1 MAIPILNHLDLRSVS
16 ELRNAI
22 LHKTSTGS
30 ATHAAGKIIYDSGAV
45 YVSDGSAWF
54 DLSGDIKQVKVIGD
68 DGNDNAYDVTSG
80 NFVLT
85 IAGASGITTSI
96 SSSTL
101 SIDLDDTATDMTATN
116 SGVYGSSTAIPVI
129 TVDRQGRL
137 TNATTTSISTSFTI
151 KDDDDDDLVIDMG
164 KEIKFLGDG
173 IGIDWTDTSAGTDGD
188 PYDLTF
194 TNSDKGSSQ
203 NIFKTV
209 AINPSHSGTLTYAST
224 RNLEADSNNDTLKV
238 FDGDGIDVTGASQDD
253 IMKIAVDSTVVR
265 TSGAQTIAGDKTFS
279 DEVIINGNLTVSGTQ
294 TTKASETVLIEDNII
309 TLNSNET
316 SAASENAGI
325 EVERGSDTNVL
336 LRWTEGTDRWQ
347 FTNDGSTYYNIPIP
361 SEYDNFSFSVNATNG
376 GGQSTTQEV
385 ANGGTLSFQAGV
397 VDATDGIQLIISGD
411 DKITVKHANTSGQ
424 ASVNNTGRTYI
435 QDITLDTY
443 GHITA
448 ITSATETVTDTNT
461 QLVTKSALIDVSVM
475 DDTATH
481 RAATIDHSMDSAKVM
496 VQLFDVTT
504 GGVVFADI
512 VHVDK
517 DTVKITFASIPTNDI
532 RVLMVD
538 LKDSLSDITPTY
550 SNS

>member
-22 LHKTSTGS
+22 LHKTSSGS

-45 YVSDGSAWF
+45 KVSDGSAWF
-54 DLSGDIKQVKVIGD
+54 DLSGDIKQVKVIADSGD
-68 DGNDNAYDVTSG
+68 YDVTNG

-85 IAGASGITTSI
+85 ISGDTGITTSI
-96 SSSTL
+96 TSSTL
-101 SIDLDDTATDMTATN
+101 SIDLDDTSTDMTATN

-173 IGIDWTDTSAGTDGD
+173 IGIDWTDIDTGNDTD

-194 TNSDKGSSQ
+194 TNTDKGSGQ

-209 AINPSHSGTLTYAST
+209 AIKPSHSGTTTYAST
-224 RNLEADSNNDTLKV
+224 RDLTADSNNDTLKV
-238 FDGDGIDVTGASQDD
+238 FDGDGIDVVGAAEDD
-253 IMKIAVDSTVVR
+253 IMKISVDNTVVR
-265 TSGAQTIAGDKTFS
+265 TSGAQTIAGTKTFS
-279 DEVIINGNLTVSGTQ
+279 NEVIINGNLTVSGTQ

-316 SAASENAGI
+316 GSASENAGI
-325 EVERGSDTNVL
+325 EIERGSDTNVL
-336 LRWTEGTDRWQ
+336 LRWTEGSDRWQ

-361 SEYDNFSFSVNATNG
+361 SEYDNFNFSVKALNG
-376 GGQSTTQEV
+376 SGNLTTQEV
-385 ANGGTLSFQAGV
+385 ADGGV
-397 VDATDGIQLIISGD
+397 VTFTAGQVASTDGIDVVISGD
-411 DKITVKHANTSGQ
+411 DTITISHHDTSSQ

-448 ITSATETVTDTNT
+448 ITSATESVVDTNT

-481 RAATIDHSMDSAKVM
+481 RAASIAHNMDSEKIM
-496 VQLFDVTT
+496 VQLFDIST

-512 VHVDK
+512 VHVDEN
-517 DTVKITFASIPTNDI
+517 TVKITFASIPTNDI
-532 RVLMVD
+532 RVLMID
-538 LKDSLSDITPTY
+538 LKDTLSDLTPTY